1 MLLLH
6 FRCVGA
12 PLRRGSSPNMLSTK
26 VSAWAALEAG
36 APLVPYEFT
45 LDKHPP
51 PGYVDVAI
59 RYCGICGS
67 DVHQI
72 QDAWGTASFPLVAG
86 HEIVGDVVAVGDGE
100 RRFAVGDRAA
110 IGVQRSSCGACSYCD
125 AGHENVCRSITKTY
139 AGKGKDKGG
148 FASRIRYPS
157 AWVFRTPAGL
167 DMSLVGPLMCAGITT
182 FSPLKRHA
190 KAGDRV
196 GVIGIGG
203 LGHLAL
209 QFGKAMG
216 CEMVALSRSAE
227 KEAEARGFGAA
238 GFVVTSDAAQM
249 QAARG
254 TFDVILNTAS
264 GRAPL
269 DPYFELLKPL
279 GRLVCVSLPDKE
291 ERSQLYLHSAVPTE
305 RALFGSYLGPLG
317 DYEEMLAFAV
327 EHGVKPQVEVMPLA
341 RINEALDRVRDG
353 KARYRVVVE
362 MPEI

>member
-45 LDKHPP
+45 LDEHPP

-167 DMSLVGPLMCAGITT
+167 DGSLVGPLMCAGITT

-196 GVIGIGG
+196 GVVGIGG
-203 LGHLAL
+203 LGHIAL

-216 CEMVALSRSAE
+216 CEMVAIDTSPA
-227 KEAEARGFGAA
+227 KEDDAKKFGAST
-238 GFVVTSDAAQM
+238 FVSDVALLQKGSLDM
-249 QAARG
+249 
-254 TFDVILNTAS
+254 ILNTAS
-264 GRAPL
+264 GRIPL
-269 DPYFELLKPL
+269 DPFLELLKPR
-279 GRLVCVSLPDKE
+279 GSLVCVSLPDKE

-305 RALFGSYLGPLG
+305 RALVGSYLGPLG
-317 DYEEMLAFAV
+317 DYEEMLNFAV
-327 EHGVKPQVEVMPLA
+327 EHNVRPQVEVMPVE
-341 RINEALDRVRDG
+341 RINEAVARVRAGD
-353 KARYRVVVE
+353 ARYRVVLE
-362 MPEI
+362 MPS